1 MNAKT
6 NAFLLFALA
15 ASGAVAGLAG
25 GYLIDTWPNR
35 GARIEAETMA
45 GHLYIA
51 GTGADCRAAWAAAAA
66 KTEPGTRRVICIQG
80 ATK

>member
-6 NAFLLFALA
+6 NTLWLLSLSLSA
-15 ASGAVAGLAG
+15 AVAGLTG
-25 GYLIDTWPNR
+25 GYLIDTWPTR
-35 GARIEAETMA
+35 GARIEAETMT

-51 GTGADCRAAWAAAAA
+51 GTGADCRAAWAAA

-80 ATK
+80 DE

>member
-6 NAFLLFALA
+6 NTFLLFALA
-15 ASGAVAGLAG
+15 ASGAVAGLTG
-25 GYLIDTWPNR
+25 GYLIDTWPTR

-51 GTGADCRAAWAAAAA
+51 GTGADCRAAWAAAR
-66 KTEPGTRRVICIQG
+66 TEPGTRRVICIQG

>member
-6 NAFLLFALA
+6 NTLLLFTLA
-15 ASGAVAGLAG
+15 ASTAVAGLTG
-25 GYLIDTWPNR
+25 GYLIETWPAR
-35 GARIEAETMA
+35 GARIEAETMT

-51 GTGADCRAAWAAAAA
+51 GTGADCRAAWAAA

-80 ATK
+80 ALK

>member
-15 ASGAVAGLAG
+15 ASSAIAGLTG
-25 GYLIDTWPNR
+25 GYLIDTWPTR
-35 GARIEAETMA
+35 GARIEAETMT

-51 GTGADCRAAWAAAAA
+51 GTGTDCRAAWAAAR
-66 KTEPGTRRVICIQG
+66 TEPGTRRVICIQG
-80 ATK
+80 DEK

>member
-6 NAFLLFALA
+6 NTLWLLSLSLSA
-15 ASGAVAGLAG
+15 AVAGLTG
-25 GYLIDTWPNR
+25 GYLIDTWPTR
-35 GARIEAETMA
+35 GARIEAETMT

-51 GTGADCRAAWAAAAA
+51 GAGADCRAAWAAA

-80 ATK
+80 DIK

>member
-6 NAFLLFALA
+6 NTLWLLSLSLSA
-15 ASGAVAGLAG
+15 AVAGLTG
-25 GYLIDTWPNR
+25 GYLLDTWPTH
-35 GARIEAETMA
+35 GARIEAETMT

-51 GTGADCRAAWAAAAA
+51 GTGADCRAAWAAA

-80 ATK
+80 DE